1 MGILTYFKKFLSAV
15 LVLSMLLSITA
26 FPVVAEETQSEVSQD
41 PVFAEKVEL
50 LKALGVFDEND
61 TPLEDK
67 SISRGEFVKYI
78 VRLVGGTL
86 GSQGESQFW
95 DVTPNNEFYKE
106 VCAAIGY
113 GMINGNPDGSFAPYD
128 YITCEQMV
136 RITLNALGYGEY
148 IQLKGNNTSALV
160 YTAGKVDLNVNGK
173 MTNCFV

>member
-1 MGILTYFKKFLSAV
+1 MGILTCFKKFLSAV
-15 LVLSMLLSITA
+15 LVLAMCFSITT
-26 FPVVAEETQSEVSQD
+26 FPVVAKETQSEVSQVID
-41 PVFAEKVEL
+41 PAFAEKLEL
-50 LKALGVFDEND
+50 FKALGVFDEND
-61 TPLEDK
+61 TLSEGK

-86 GSQGESQFW
+86 VAQGESPFW

-136 RITLNALGYGEY
+136 RITLNGLW
-148 IQLKGNNTSALV
+148 
-160 YTAGKVDLNVNGK
+160 
-173 MTNCFV
+173 